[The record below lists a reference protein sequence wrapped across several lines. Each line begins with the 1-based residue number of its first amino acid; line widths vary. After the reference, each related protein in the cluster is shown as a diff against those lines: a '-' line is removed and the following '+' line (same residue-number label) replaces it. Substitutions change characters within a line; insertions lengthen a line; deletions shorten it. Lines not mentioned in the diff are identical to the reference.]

1 LMRSD
6 SASRSRASVVEN
18 TFTPVNFWIGT
29 AARVPGRH
37 PRGKDPDGYSASIAS
52 AMPCPPPMQAPAMP

>member
-1 LMRSD
+1 
-6 SASRSRASVVEN
+6 VEN